1 MKNTLAPHGLKSW
14 AQQFGMEA
22 KEAPEDRWFVT
33 KSFSIADFDVG
44 AVSYDLIKEI
54 YLWFGFEEDKIPYT
68 KEENGIKMVDS
79 DAIVRG
85 GEN

>member
-1 MKNTLAPHGLKSW
+1 
-14 AQQFGMEA
+14 MEA